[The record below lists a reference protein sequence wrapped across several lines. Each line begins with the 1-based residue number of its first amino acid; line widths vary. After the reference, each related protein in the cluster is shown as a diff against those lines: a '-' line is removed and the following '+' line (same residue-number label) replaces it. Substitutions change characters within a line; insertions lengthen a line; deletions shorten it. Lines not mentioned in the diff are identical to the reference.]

1 MGENSRRKAVERAA
15 NILSMRPYSRA
26 GLLRRLEE
34 KGVFDMRDAVPQV
47 CELLQISQA
56 TLYNYQRELR
66 GEQKKRGAKT

>member
-1 MGENSRRKAVERAA
+1 MDGITIMALVTAALALVALAVLA
-15 NILSMRPYSRA
+15 
-26 GLLRRLEE
+26 RLEE